1 MNERESVCVYVC
13 VQEII
18 FGGQLLGG
26 GIKCL
31 WNEVLH
37 ASKASSIG
45 IWTGGLTQTARVFF
59 SISLIWIPAHQHQ
72 TRSFLRGM

>member
-45 IWTGGLTQTARVFF
+45 IWTGGLTQTARVFLVLA
-59 SISLIWIPAHQHQ
+59 SYG
-72 TRSFLRGM
+72 FLHINIKQGAF

>member
-1 MNERESVCVYVC
+1 MYVC

-31 WNEVLH
+31 WNEVLP
-37 ASKASSIG
+37 ASKASSFG
-45 IWTGGLTQTARVFF
+45 IWTGGLTQTAIVFF
-59 SISLIWIPAHQHQ
+59 SISMDFYTSTSNKELFERNVGFG
-72 TRSFLRGM
+72 TN